1 MNYKELSQL
10 EINKVFLKA
19 CKSDDIE
26 LVKYLL
32 TNNELPLKAQLN
44 ISKQTGFVNDKKQ
57 GMFPLIYSVQY
68 NAKKVY
74 KYFLEEIDWFS
85 TLTQE
90 GKLEV
95 LGKSSYANDLKTF
108 EYVFKK
114 FEEKT
119 KINNYQKPFLM
130 TKILESVIDKNSDK
144 IFDYLMTLSKEY
156 KEHINTKN
164 DLNLRRAAK
173 SSPYMLKHMLNNEN
187 YKELNTEL
195 YLSAFHESQKSPDSA
210 LILFQYGVEK
220 KWVDI
225 WLTKYAQSYIRDKI
239 RDYVFKSYH
248 DKLISY
254 IHEEQIKLSYPER
267 LVDLANENVQ
277 DYFFIEDEDYKA
289 KKKSQSAPVLEYAIK
304 HNLLTKETRENI
316 LYDIA
321 KKEYNQY
328 HNLLCI
334 ISNYPEYGK
343 NLDLNK
349 VFQLYLQKK
358 DISKERFKN
367 IIQILDLDFDKKIK
381 VNANDFLFFKEM
393 QNIKSYP
400 FESFAQD
407 YDERVK
413 KVFIDYYFWTD
424 EKLMSIYENN
434 HEMQKV
440 VKLKELNMKLSN
452 EIEKITPINTK
463 KHKI

>member
-10 EINKVFLKA
+10 EINKIFLKA

-32 TNNELPLKAQLN
+32 INNELPLKAQLN

-95 LGKSSYANDLKTF
+95 LGKSSYSNDVKTF

-130 TKILESVIDKNSDK
+130 TKILESVIDKNSYK
-144 IFDYLMTLSKEY
+144 VFDYLMTLTKEY
-156 KEHINTKN
+156 KEYINTKN
-164 DLNLRRAAK
+164 DVSLRRAAK
-173 SSPYMLKHMLNNEN
+173 SSPDMLKHMLNNEN

-195 YLSAFHESQKSPDSA
+195 YLSSFHETQKNPDSA

-225 WLTKYAQSYIRDKI
+225 WLTKYAQNYIRDKVK
-239 RDYVFKSYH
+239 DYVFKSYH

-254 IHEEQIKLSYPER
+254 IHEEQVKLSYPER
-267 LVDLANENVQ
+267 LVDLANENPR
-277 DYFFIEDEDYKA
+277 DYFFTEDDHMNNKNMTTT
-289 KKKSQSAPVLEYAIK
+289 APVLEYAIK
-304 HNLLTKETRENI
+304 NKLLNKNTREKIVYDIIKHDYKNLLN
-316 LYDIA
+316 
-321 KKEYNQY
+321 
-328 HNLLCI
+328 I
-334 ISNYPEYGK
+334 ISKYPEYGEGL
-343 NLDLNK
+343 NLNE
-349 VFQLYLQKK
+349 VFMEVVQKSTVGRHK
-358 DISKERFKN
+358 FEQVV
-367 IIQILDLDFDKKIK
+367 QILDMDVDKKLIVWSENFSFFEMMENQK
-381 VNANDFLFFKEM
+381 KYTNAKE
-393 QNIKSYP
+393 N
-400 FESFAQD
+400 
-407 YDERVK
+407 YDDVVK
-413 KVFIDYYFWTD
+413 KVFVDYYFWTD
-424 EKLMSIYENN
+424 NKLTEIYKNN
-434 HEMQKV
+434 EEMLKV
-440 VKLKELNMKLSN
+440 VQLKELNMKLSN
-452 EIEKITPINTK
+452 ESEKITSMSKK
-463 KHKI
+463 KHKL